1 MCPVVTNPAMKPL
14 HRLLPLLALLLVAAP
29 AGSVRGQGQDTGDK
43 KSYIHTLA
51 LADRVRIAVYQEDDL
66 TSLTRIDARGRV
78 NLPLIGEINIG
89 GLTVIAAQA
98 VIENAYKDGR
108 FLRNPQVTVSV
119 EEYAPREVS
128 IQGRIRN
135 AGRYTLPIESTFT
148 VVELVTKAGG
158 IDDIGKGSAVSVTRI
173 LPDGTKKVFV
183 VDVDSIIK
191 GKKDTKIDDTTLM
204 LQPGDIV
211 YVPERLI

>member
-1 MCPVVTNPAMKPL
+1 MKPSTC
-14 HRLLPLLALLLVAAP
+14 LLPFLALLVLTGPVAAL
-29 AGSVRGQGQDTGDK
+29 GQGTDAGNK

-51 LADRVRIAVYQEDDL
+51 LADRVRIAVYQEEDL

-78 NLPLIGEINIG
+78 NLPLIGEIAIG
-89 GLTVIAAQA
+89 GLTVIQAQA

-173 LPDGTKKVFV
+173 LPDGTKKVFI

-191 GKKDTKIDDTTLM
+191 GKKDSKIDDTTLL

>member
-1 MCPVVTNPAMKPL
+1 MPRFPPPALFFLLCLPALAQVV
-14 HRLLPLLALLLVAAP
+14 
-29 AGSVRGQGQDTGDK
+29 DK
-43 KSYIHTLA
+43 KNYVHTLA
-51 LADRVRIAVYQEDDL
+51 LADRVRIVVFQEDDL
-66 TSLTRIDARGRV
+66 TNLSRVDARGHV
-78 NLPLIGEINIG
+78 NLPLIGEIAIG
-89 GLTVIAAQA
+89 GLTVVEAQA
-98 VIENAYKDGR
+98 AIEKAYRDGR

-135 AGRYTLPIESTFT
+135 AGRYTLPIESTLT

-158 IDDIGKGSAVSVTRI
+158 IDDIGKGSAVTVTRI
-173 LPDGTKKVFV
+173 LPDGTRKVFT
-183 VDVDSIIK
+183 VDVDSVIK
-191 GKKDTKIDDTTLM
+191 AKKDRQSDDATML

>member
-1 MCPVVTNPAMKPL
+1 MKRSRILQVLMLFALATLSPVV
-14 HRLLPLLALLLVAAP
+14 RGAP
-29 AGSVRGQGQDTGDK
+29 AQADGNK

-66 TSLTRIDARGRV
+66 TSVTRIDARGKV
-78 NLPLIGEINIG
+78 NLPLIGEIAIG
-89 GLTVIAAQA
+89 GLTVVDAQTA
-98 VIENAYKDGR
+98 IENAYKDGR
-108 FLRNPQVTVSV
+108 YLRNPQVTVSV

-135 AGRYTLPIESTFT
+135 PGRYTLPVESTLT

-158 IDDIGKGSAVSVTRI
+158 IDDIGKGSAVTVTRI
-173 LPDGTKKVFV
+173 LPDGTKKVFT
-183 VDVDSIIK
+183 VDVDSIIR
-191 GKKDTKIDDTTLM
+191 GKRDTKTDDSALL

>member
-1 MCPVVTNPAMKPL
+1 MKSS
-14 HRLLPLLALLLVAAP
+14 RLLPLVALLCLAGLVPARAAD
-29 AGSVRGQGQDTGDK
+29 SKVTNDK
-43 KSYIHTLA
+43 KNYVHTLA
-51 LADRVRIAVYQEDDL
+51 LADRVRVVVYQEEDL
-66 TSLTRIDARGRV
+66 ASLTRIDARGKI
-78 NLPLIGEINIG
+78 NLPLIGEIAIG
-89 GLTVIAAQA
+89 GLTVVEAQSA
-98 VIENAYKDGR
+98 IENAYKDGR

-128 IQGRIRN
+128 IQGRVRN
-135 AGRYTLPIESTFT
+135 PGRYTLPIESTLT

-173 LPDGTKKVFV
+173 APDGTKKVFT
-183 VDVDSIIK
+183 VDVDSIIR
-191 GKKDTKIDDTTLM
+191 GKKDTKIDDTTLL

>member
-1 MCPVVTNPAMKPL
+1 MKSSTC
-14 HRLLPLLALLLVAAP
+14 LLPLLALLLL
-29 AGSVRGQGQDTGDK
+29 AGVGTARGQGQDTGNK

-51 LADRVRIAVYQEDDL
+51 LADRVRIAVYQEEDL

-78 NLPLIGEINIG
+78 NLPLIGEISIG
-89 GLTVIAAQA
+89 GLTVIQAQA
-98 VIENAYKDGR
+98 AIENAYKDGR

-173 LPDGTKKVFV
+173 LPDGTKKVFI

-191 GKKDTKIDDTTLM
+191 GKKDTKIDDTTLL

>member
-1 MCPVVTNPAMKPL
+1 MNRVRFAL
-14 HRLLPLLALLLVAAP
+14 LLALLAPSLLAQVAE
-29 AGSVRGQGQDTGDK
+29 K
-43 KSYIHTLA
+43 KNYVHTLS
-51 LADRVRIAVYQEDDL
+51 LADRVRVAVFQEDDL

-78 NLPLIGEINIG
+78 NLPLIGEIAIG
-89 GLTVIAAQA
+89 GLTVVDAQA
-98 VIENAYKDGR
+98 AIEQAYREGR

-128 IQGRIRN
+128 IQGRVRN
-135 AGRYTLPIESTFT
+135 AGRYTLPIESTYT

-158 IDDIGKGSAVSVTRI
+158 IDDIGKGSSVTVTRI
-173 LPDGTKKVFV
+173 LPDGTKKVFT
-183 VDVDSIIK
+183 VDVDSVIK
-191 GKKDTKIDDTTLM
+191 GRKDAKVEDTTLL

>member
-1 MCPVVTNPAMKPL
+1 MK
-14 HRLLPLLALLLVAAP
+14 HARLLLFLLFSINLAGVAGA
-29 AGSVRGQGQDTGDK
+29 QGTGAK
-43 KSYIHTLA
+43 KNYIHTLA
-51 LADRVRIAVYQEDDL
+51 LADRVRISVYQEEDL
-66 TSLTRIDARGRV
+66 ASLTRIDARGRV

-89 GLTVIAAQA
+89 GLTVIEAQA

-128 IQGRIRN
+128 IQGQIRN
-135 AGRYTLPIESTFT
+135 AGRYTLPIESTLT

-158 IDDIGKGSAVSVTRI
+158 ITDIGKGSAVTVTRL
-173 LPDGTKKVFV
+173 LPDGTKKVFT
-183 VDVDSIIK
+183 VDVDSVIR
-191 GKKDTKIDDTTLM
+191 GKKDSKTDDSALL

>member
-1 MCPVVTNPAMKPL
+1 MKRF
-14 HRLLPLLALLLVAAP
+14 RLLPVFALLGLAALVPTRAGAAP
-29 AGSVRGQGQDTGDK
+29 ANANDK
-43 KSYIHTLA
+43 KTYIHTLA

-66 TSLTRIDARGRV
+66 TSVTRIDSRGRV
-78 NLPLIGEINIG
+78 NLPLIGEIALG
-89 GLTVIAAQA
+89 GLTVVDAQTA
-98 VIENAYKDGR
+98 IENAYKDGR
-108 FLRNPQVTVSV
+108 YLRNPQVTVSV

-135 AGRYTLPIESTFT
+135 PGRYTLPVESTLT

-158 IDDIGKGSAVSVTRI
+158 IDDIGKGSAVTVTRI
-173 LPDGTKKVFV
+173 LPDGTKKVFT
-183 VDVDSIIK
+183 VDVDSIIR
-191 GKKDTKIDDTTLM
+191 GKRDTKTDDSALL